1 MAVCPCYDATM
12 NRAALLLI
20 ASLTGLG
27 ALYTIYLTV
36 TGDTGLTAWR
46 AVRATVAVL
55 VIGTTVVTWRQLI
68 RPTHD
73 QARILKRAALIA
85 LVIGVVGLAAN
96 AFVGGR
102 FNTPDGPVF
111 VLSLLL
117 ILQAFLTIG
126 HASRPT

>member
-1 MAVCPCYDATM
+1 M

-36 TGDTGLTAWR
+36 TGDTGLTIWR
-46 AVRATVAVL
+46 AARATVAVL
-55 VIGTTVVTWRQLI
+55 VIATSVVTWRQLI

-73 QARILKRAALIA
+73 QARLLKRAALIA

-102 FNTPDGPVF
+102 TNVPDGPVF

-117 ILQAFLTIG
+117 ILQAFITIG
-126 HASRPT
+126 HASRET

>member
-1 MAVCPCYDATM
+1 M
-12 NRAALLLI
+12 NRAALLII

-27 ALYTIYLTV
+27 AAYTIYLTV
-36 TGDTGLTAWR
+36 TGDAGITAWR
-46 AVRATVAVL
+46 AARATVAVL
-55 VIGTTVVTWRQLI
+55 VIGASVVTWRQLI

-73 QARILKRAALIA
+73 QTRILKRAALIA
-85 LVIGVVGLAAN
+85 LIVGVIGLAAN

-102 FNTPDGPVF
+102 TNAPDGPVF

-126 HASRPT
+126 HASRST

>member
-1 MAVCPCYDATM
+1 M

-20 ASLTGLG
+20 ASLTGVG
-27 ALYTIYLTV
+27 AAYTIYLSI
-36 TGDTGLTAWR
+36 TGDAGLTAWR
-46 AVRATVAVL
+46 AARATIAVL
-55 VIGTTVVTWRQLI
+55 VIGATVVTWRQVL

-85 LVIGVVGLAAN
+85 LVIGVVGLGAN
-96 AFVGGR
+96 ALIGGR
-102 FNTPDGPVF
+102 TNAPDGPVF

-126 HASRPT
+126 HASRQT

>member
-1 MAVCPCYDATM
+1 M

-27 ALYTIYLTV
+27 ALYAIYLTV
-36 TGDTGLTAWR
+36 TGDPGLTIWR
-46 AVRATVAVL
+46 GARATIAVL
-55 VIGTTVVTWRQLI
+55 VIGTTIVTWRQLI
-68 RPTHD
+68 KPTHD
-73 QARILKRAALIA
+73 QTRILKRAALIV

-96 AFVGGR
+96 AFFGSR
-102 FNTPDGPVF
+102 TNAPDGPVF

-126 HASRPT
+126 HASRSA

>member
-1 MAVCPCYDATM
+1 M

-27 ALYTIYLTV
+27 AAYTIYLSV
-36 TGDTGLTAWR
+36 TGDAGLTIWR
-46 AVRATVAVL
+46 AARATVAVL
-55 VIGTTVVTWRQLI
+55 VIGASVVTWRQLI

-73 QARILKRAALIA
+73 QARILKRAALIV
-85 LVIGVVGLAAN
+85 LIVGIVGLAVN
-96 AFVGGR
+96 AIVGGR
-102 FNTPDGPVF
+102 TNAPDGPVF

-126 HASRPT
+126 HASRQS